1 MIGSRNVWLALVVLA
16 SACRAS
22 SAAVPAQ
29 EAARLKSDLT
39 PLGGERAGNADGTIP
54 RWEGGYTT
62 PPPGYRSGQPR
73 PDPFADEKPLFRI
86 DARSMAKYE
95 AQLTDGTKA
104 LLQRFPDYR
113 LDVYPTHRTAAAP
126 AWVYE
131 NTFKNATRAH
141 TTNGGLAEEGGYGG
155 IPFPIPRDGMEVMWN
170 HILNWKGE
178 AFALNYQVYVVVA
191 GRAPVLATE
200 IQQEFQFPYY
210 YRDGSP
216 ERFRGIATLT
226 KLTTTAPPFRAG
238 EQIVVQEPID
248 LFREGRRAW
257 QYLVGQ
263 RRVRRAP
270 TIAYDNPNFV
280 RSGFGFFDEL
290 FVFNGSLDRYT
301 WKLLGKR
308 EMFIPYN
315 TQRFHSGKIAEVLG
329 PRHLNPDYERWER
342 HRVWVVEAT
351 LAPGKRHQI
360 PRRRFYV
367 DEDTWCALLGDGWDA
382 RGQLWH
388 ISYALPILVPELPA
402 NVLLP
407 HVMFDLQRDGYA
419 ADSLINETSRK
430 FEVVP
435 RRPDSDFTPEAL
447 VRQGVR

>member
-1 MIGSRNVWLALVVLA
+1 MLAP
-16 SACRAS
+16 ACRSS
-22 SAAVPAQ
+22 SAAVPAE
-29 EAARLKSDLT
+29 EARRLKSDLT
-39 PLGGERAGNADGTIP
+39 PFGGERAGNAAGTIP
-54 RWEGGYTT
+54 AWEGGYTK
-62 PPPGYRSGQPR
+62 PPPGYRSGEAR
-73 PDPFADEKPLFRI
+73 PDPFAGEKRLFRI
-86 DARSMAKYE
+86 DARNMAKHDDR
-95 AQLTDGTKA
+95 LTDGIKA
-104 LLQRFPDYR
+104 LLQRFPDYH

-126 AWVYE
+126 DWVYE
-131 NTFKNATRAH
+131 NTSRNATRAR
-141 TTNGGLAEEGGYGG
+141 TIRDGLGEEGGYGG
-155 IPFPIPRDGMEVMWN
+155 IPFPIPRDGAEVMWN
-170 HILNWKGE
+170 HLLDWKGE
-178 AFALNYQVYVVVA
+178 AFAIKYRIYVVA
-191 GRAPVLATE
+191 GPTPVLATE
-200 IQQEFQFPYY
+200 NLLEFQFPFY

-216 ERFRGIATLT
+216 ERFGGLFTLA

-238 EQIVVQEPID
+238 EQILVQEPTD
-248 LFREGRRAW
+248 LYREGRRAW

-280 RSGFGFFDEL
+280 RSGFGFFDEIY
-290 FVFNGSLDRYT
+290 VFNGSLDRYT

-315 TQRFHSGKIAEVLG
+315 TQRFHSGKIADVLG
-329 PRHLNPDYERWER
+329 PQHLNPDYERWEL

-367 DEDTWCALLGDGWDA
+367 DEDSWYALLGDGWDA

-388 ISYALPILVPELPA
+388 VSYALPILVPELPA
-402 NVLLP
+402 IVLLP
-407 HVMFDLQRDGYA
+407 HVMFDLQRGGYA
-419 ADSLINETSRK
+419 ADSLINETPRK

-435 RRPDSDFTPEAL
+435 RHPDSDFTPEAL